1 MPDRILKPDSGNDL
15 ILQNDDASGKIE
27 INEDATINFTGTVSE
42 FQVDNIKVDGNTI
55 SSTNTNGEI
64 TIDTNGTG
72 DINLTAGADVNIPAN
87 IGLTFGDDGEK
98 IEGNN
103 TDLSLMSGSDINLDA
118 TNDVNIPANVGMTF
132 GDDGEKIEGDGSHLT
147 VFSSGDININ
157 SGTLNLSNQTVDVTL
172 NASVDALNFD
182 SNTLSIDAL
191 NNRVGIGTS
200 APDMQFHLSTSENN
214 LMHLQ
219 STDQDALFK
228 ISDSGGHFQINT
240 ANDNTSLGTS
250 HSGEMMRF
258 SSTGGPDSE
267 EIIVF
272 NEDSNNQSLRIE
284 SDVSAWTFFVKGSN
298 GRIGIGTD
306 SPYSKL
312 TVEGTFGDD
321 AQFLTLRS
329 TGTVLYRALYF
340 TNTHLYFW
348 NGSNN
353 PYLSGTGT
361 WTNASDIA
369 IKKDI
374 EDIHYGLETV
384 NALKPRRYKHK
395 ACNTEDIGFVAQEVE
410 GIVPEVVTGGED
422 EKTGKGLSYGNLTA
436 VLTKAIQEL
445 SAKVTALEKG

>member
-1 MPDRILKPDSGNDL
+1 MATTKATLLGHRSATSFSDLTLSGDL
-15 ILQNDDASGKIE
+15 TVNGTTTTLDTAVQNVDKLEIGASSTDYGAKINQASTGHILQLQDG
-27 INEDATINFTGTVSE
+27 GTDVM
-42 FQVDNIKVDGNTI
+42 VVKDG
-55 SSTNTNGEI
+55 
-64 TIDTNGTG
+64 
-72 DINLTAGADVNIPAN
+72 
-87 IGLTFGDDGEK
+87 
-98 IEGNN
+98 GN
-103 TDLSLMSGSDINLDA
+103 
-118 TNDVNIPANVGMTF
+118 
-132 GDDGEKIEGDGSHLT
+132 
-147 VFSSGDININ
+147 
-157 SGTLNLSNQTVDVTL
+157 
-172 NASVDALNFD
+172 
-182 SNTLSIDAL
+182 
-191 NNRVGIGTS
+191 VGIGTASPGMPFHVYS
-200 APDMQFHLSTSENN
+200 AENN

-228 ISDSGGHFQINT
+228 LSDNGGHFQINT